1 MLIKLFTDNIPAVGL
16 PDSYYE
22 LEGLKII
29 IKDGVSRR
37 IDTNGLAGS
46 TLTMDVAVKMW
57 SIKLD

>member
-46 TLTMDVAVKMW
+46 TLTMDVAVKM
-57 SIKLD
+57 